1 MSCGGWGLA
10 PRVPAQMTD
19 TMIARIQRI
28 GAAMRPTPLVALAH
42 RQVDL
47 YIKLES
53 SNPTGSAKDRSAYA
67 ILHEAARAELIAP
80 GATVVESSS
89 GNFAVSLTTFCRHL
103 GLRFVPVI
111 DPTINTS
118 TERFLRLGCDRVE
131 KVVTGDEHGFLAYR
145 LETVRRIRSENPGAF
160 WPNQYANPAA
170 ARGHFEFTGAELC
183 ADLPTIDYVFV
194 GVGTGA
200 TLAGISQRIKRD
212 RPAAKVIA
220 VDAEGSVIF
229 GGPAGRRRIP
239 GIGST
244 IRPGLVEQAIV
255 DDVVLVP
262 ERDTVLAC
270 RRLVRDSGLYV
281 GGSTGTVLAA
291 IDRHFAGYRGRRPI
305 VAFLCA
311 DRGNA
316 YTDTIYDDRWVRHEL
331 GLDLA
336 PHLAAVPS

>member
-1 MSCGGWGLA
+1 
-10 PRVPAQMTD
+10 MTYTLID
-19 TMIARIQRI
+19 RIERI
-28 GAAMRPTPLVALAH
+28 GAAMRPTPLVALTH
-42 RQVDL
+42 DRVDL
-47 YIKLES
+47 YLKLES
-53 SNPTGSAKDRSAYA
+53 SNPTGSTKDRSAYA
-67 ILHEAARAELIAP
+67 ILSEAARAGLITP

-111 DPTINTS
+111 DPTINTP

-131 KVVTGDEHGFLAYR
+131 KVVTGNEHGFLAHR
-145 LETVRRIRSENPGAF
+145 LDVVQRLRAENPGAY

-183 ADLPTIDYVFV
+183 ADLPAIDYVFV

-212 RPAAKVIA
+212 RPSAKVIA

-229 GGPAGRRRIP
+229 GGPASRRRIP

-262 ERDTVLAC
+262 ERDTVLTC
-270 RRLVRDSGLYV
+270 RRLLRDTGLYV
-281 GGSTGTVLAA
+281 GGSTGSALAA
-291 IDRHFAGYRGRRPI
+291 VDQYFAGYRGRRPT

-311 DRGNA
+311 DRGSA
-316 YTDTIYDDRWVRHEL
+316 YTDTIYDDRWVRDEL

-336 PHLAAVPS
+336 PQLTAVPS

>member
-1 MSCGGWGLA
+1 MNDALI
-10 PRVPAQMTD
+10 D
-19 TMIARIQRI
+19 RIERI
-28 GAAMRPTPLVALAH
+28 GAAMRPTPLVALPH
-42 RQVDL
+42 ERVDL
-47 YIKLES
+47 RLKLES
-53 SNPTGSAKDRSAYA
+53 SNPTGSTKDRSAFA
-67 ILHEAARAELIAP
+67 ILHEAARAGLIAP

-89 GNFAVSLTTFCRHL
+89 GNFAVSLTMFCRQL

-111 DPTINTS
+111 DSSINTS

-131 KVVTGDEHGFLAYR
+131 KVVSGDEHGLLAGR
-145 LETVRRIRSENPGAF
+145 LDVVQQLRREDPGAY

-183 ADLPTIDYVFV
+183 ADLPAIDYVGV

-200 TLAGISQRIKRD
+200 TLAGISQRVKHD

-244 IRPGLVEQAIV
+244 IRPGLVSQAII
-255 DDVVLVP
+255 DEVVLVP

-270 RRLVRDSGLYV
+270 RRLLRETGLYA
-281 GGSTGTVLAA
+281 GGSTGSALAA
-291 IDRHFAGYRGRRPI
+291 IDAYFAGYRGRRPT
-305 VAFLCA
+305 VVFLCA
-311 DRGNA
+311 DRGGA
-316 YTDTIYDDRWVRHEL
+316 YTDTIYDNRWVRDEL

-336 PHLAAVPS
+336 PRLATAPS